1 VSTAEP
7 VPDEVGD
14 LVCSARRCGSPASW
28 GLLWNN
34 PRLHSA
40 DRRKVWLACD
50 EHREQLVE
58 YLRVRGFF
66 RSVVPVA
73 ELVAADATGS
83 DRR

>member
-1 VSTAEP
+1 VSEP
-7 VPDEVGD
+7 VADEVGD

-34 PRLHSA
+34 PRLHTA
-40 DRRKVWLACD
+40 DRRKVWLACAD
-50 EHREQLVE
+50 HREQLVE
-58 YLRVRGFF
+58 YLKVRDFL

-73 ELVAADATGS
+73 ELVEAGASES

>member
-1 VSTAEP
+1 MSGLEP

-14 LVCSARRCGSPASW
+14 LVCSARRCGAPAAW

-34 PRLHSA
+34 PRLHTA
-40 DRRKVWLACD
+40 DRRKVWLACG

-58 YLRVRGFF
+58 YLQVRGFL
-66 RSVVPVA
+66 RSVVPVT
-73 ELVAADATGS
+73 ELSQVGVTGS